1 MMMQEKE
8 EKKKYIHTFVS
19 EEYIWV
25 SVSCMER
32 NFNSTH

>member
-1 MMMQEKE
+1 MMKQEKE
-8 EKKKYIHTFVS
+8 EKKKIHTFAN

-25 SVSCMER
+25 SASCMER